1 MTMKRV
7 SKIVLSKWQSE
18 GRGARVRRSIGR
30 PELRNLDPFLLLDE
44 FEGSGAEGAGFPDH
58 PHRGFETVSYL
69 LEGEFTHED
78 FAGNKGVLKPG
89 DLQWMTAGRGIV
101 HSEMPGWER
110 TRGLQLW
117 VNLASEYKMVEPQYQ
132 ELSADQIPVAAKDG
146 VSVKVIA
153 GTSLGVSSQVRTR
166 TPTYYLDIT
175 LAPGASHRQEVP
187 DGWTTF
193 VYILEGKLKF
203 GDKAVDAHNTVLFSH
218 DGDDVEIL
226 NEADIQGHC
235 VLIAGRPIGKSKNHR
250 NTNQYVTLTFTGEP
264 IAQHGPFVMNTQEE
278 ILQAFQDFQ
287 QGKNGFEKARKWKS
301 VEGNK

>member
-1 MTMKRV
+1 MKVV
-7 SKIVLSKWQSE
+7 SKVVESRWQSE

-78 FAGNKGVLKPG
+78 FAGEDSTYYEDDLYYLKHCSGNRGVLRPG

-132 ELSADQIPVAAKDG
+132 ELTSDQIPVAERDG
-146 VSVKVIA
+146 ARVKVIA
-153 GTSLGVSSQVRTR
+153 GHSLGVSSEVRTR
-166 TPTYYLDIT
+166 TPTYYLDIS
-175 LAPGASHRQEVP
+175 LDPASRHSQEVP
-187 DGWTTF
+187 DSWTTF
-193 VYILEGKLKF
+193 VYILSGTLRF
-203 GDKAVDAHNTVLFSH
+203 GDKVVEAHNTVLFTH
-218 DGDDVEIL
+218 EGEGVEL
-226 NEADIQGHC
+226 ENSGSEPAHC
-235 VLIAGRPIGKSKNHR
+235 VLIAGRPIR
-250 NTNQYVTLTFTGEP
+250 E
-264 IAQHGPFVMNTQEE
+264 
-278 ILQAFQDFQ
+278 
-287 QGKNGFEKARKWKS
+287 
-301 VEGNK
+301 